1 MTIKSKVIMK
11 HILFTNWHLMRIVRL
26 AFAIFLFVQA
36 YVTFEWFFIVFGLFF
51 LIQAVFNTGC
61 GSNGCQIPKK

>member
-1 MTIKSKVIMK
+1 MK

-26 AFAIFLFVQA
+26 AIAIFLFVQA